1 MLYLFKAAV
10 GACWAMLCP
19 FGIPTPSFH
28 RGDVYLVRCF
38 LVLLSSLFFAGYTQ
52 AQSTAGQAPFS
63 FVAFGDM
70 PYNLPADYGRFEN
83 LIRDVNKQ
91 NQVFNVHVGDIKSSE
106 TDCSNAYY
114 QKILNY
120 FNQFDKPLIYTPG
133 DNEWTDCNKY
143 TPGKYDI
150 DERLATIRNQFFDG
164 KNSLGKTKL
173 ALTAQSKHAEFAKY
187 VENNR
192 WQYGNVQ
199 FATVHIVGTN
209 NNFYPDPKGN
219 NAEFYDRTKA
229 DLAWLD
235 EVFDQAK
242 ASNAIAVVLFTQADM
257 YNPAK
262 DAKEANAFV
271 SLKDK
276 LQKRTEEFKKPVLLV
291 NGDSH
296 IFLVDKPIYVK
307 GKKDLDS
314 FTRLQ
319 LFGEDNIHAVKVT
332 INPAT
337 AGLFQIEPLMI
348 QGN

>member
-1 MLYLFKAAV
+1 MLSFVDKALL
-10 GACWAMLCP
+10 GACLAALC
-19 FGIPTPSFH
+19 FSVTLAQQIPPPAT
-28 RGDVYLVRCF
+28 
-38 LVLLSSLFFAGYTQ
+38 
-52 AQSTAGQAPFS
+52 FS

-70 PYNLPADYGRFEN
+70 PYILPADYGRFEN

-106 TDCSNAYY
+106 TDCTDAYY
-114 QKILNY
+114 QKILGY
-120 FNQFDKPLIYTPG
+120 FNQFEKPLIYTPG
-133 DNEWTDCNKY
+133 DNEWTDCNKHS
-143 TPGKYDI
+143 PGKYDV
-150 DERLATIRNQFFDG
+150 DERLATIRKQFFDG
-164 KNSLGKTKL
+164 RNSLGKSRL
-173 ALTAQSKHAEFAKY
+173 PLISQAKHAEFSRY

-192 WQYGNVQ
+192 WQYGNVA

-219 NAEFYDRTKA
+219 NAEFYDRNKA
-229 DLAWLD
+229 NLAWID
-235 EVFDQAK
+235 EVFDQAE

-262 DAKEANAFV
+262 DAKEANAFTA
-271 SLKDK
+271 LKVQ
-276 LQKRTEEFKKPVLLV
+276 LQRRTVNFKKPVLLV

-296 IFLVDKPIYVK
+296 VFLVDKPMYVK
-307 GKKDLDS
+307 GKKDLDN

-337 AGLFQIEPLMI
+337 LGLFQIEPLMV

>member
-1 MLYLFKAAV
+1 MRQIKFSFLLIVSVLMAF
-10 GACWAMLCP
+10 GAIA
-19 FGIPTPSFH
+19 
-28 RGDVYLVRCF
+28 
-38 LVLLSSLFFAGYTQ
+38 Q
-52 AQSTAGQAPFS
+52 AQQLTAQPTFS

-70 PYNLPADYGRFEN
+70 PYNLPEDYGRFEN

-106 TDCSNAYY
+106 NDCSDAYY
-114 QKILNY
+114 QKIHGY

-133 DNEWTDCNKY
+133 DNEWTDCNKH

-150 DERLATIRNQFFDG
+150 DERLATIRKLFFDG
-164 KNSLGKTKL
+164 KASLGKSKL
-173 ALTAQSKHAEFAKY
+173 PLTSQAKHPEFATY

-192 WQYGNVQ
+192 WQHGNVA

-219 NAEFYDRTKA
+219 NAEFYDRNKA
-229 DLAWLD
+229 NLAWLD
-235 EVFDQAK
+235 EVFSQAK
-242 ASNAIAVVLFTQADM
+242 AANNIAVVLFTQADM

-262 DAKEANAFV
+262 DAKEANAFIA
-271 SLKDK
+271 LKEK
-276 LQKRTEEFKKPVLLV
+276 LQTLTVDFKKPVLLV

-296 IFLVDKPIYVK
+296 VFLVDKPLYVKGGK
-307 GKKDLDS
+307 GKKDLDN

-319 LFGEDNIHAVKVT
+319 TFGEDNIHAVKVT

-337 AGLFQIEPLMI
+337 PGLFQIEPLMV

>member
-1 MLYLFKAAV
+1 MLSFFHKAFL
-10 GACWAMLCP
+10 GACLATLY
-19 FGIPTPSFH
+19 SFI
-28 RGDVYLVRCF
+28 
-38 LVLLSSLFFAGYTQ
+38 SQ
-52 AQSTAGQAPFS
+52 AQSNTNQAAFS

-106 TDCSNAYY
+106 NDCSDAYY
-114 QKILNY
+114 QKILGY
-120 FNQFDKPLIYTPG
+120 FNQFEKPLIYTPG
-133 DNEWTDCNKY
+133 DNEWTDCNKH

-150 DERLATIRNQFFDG
+150 DERLAAIRKGFFDG
-164 KNSLGKTKL
+164 KASLGKTRL
-173 ALTAQSKHAEFAKY
+173 TLTAQSKNPAFAKY

-199 FATVHIVGTN
+199 FGTVHIVGTN

-219 NAEFYDRTKA
+219 NAEFYDRNQA
-229 DLAWLD
+229 NLAWID

-242 ASNAIAVVLFTQADM
+242 ISNAIAVVLFTQADM
-257 YNPAK
+257 YNSAK
-262 DAKEANAFV
+262 DAKEANAFIT
-271 SLKDK
+271 LKEK
-276 LQKRTEEFKKPVLLV
+276 IQARTEEFNKPVLLV

-296 IFLVDKPIYVK
+296 VFLVDKPIYVK
-307 GKKDLDS
+307 GGKKKALDR

-319 LFGEDNIHAVKVT
+319 TFGEDNIHAVKVT
-332 INPAT
+332 INPST
-337 AGLFQIEPLMI
+337 YGLFQIEPLMV